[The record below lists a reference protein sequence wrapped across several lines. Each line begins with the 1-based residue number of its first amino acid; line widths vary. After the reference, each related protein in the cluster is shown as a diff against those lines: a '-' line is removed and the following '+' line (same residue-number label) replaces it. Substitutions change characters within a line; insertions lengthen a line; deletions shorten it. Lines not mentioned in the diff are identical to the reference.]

1 MHINFKKIK
10 TILLLIVILCQ
21 FESLSA
27 QKLGVGASAIYN
39 LQTESFG
46 GGIRAEFPMCNF
58 SIVPQIAYYPAFN
71 KINEYYLGLALHQ
84 NLFHIRSWT
93 FYLLLHGGYNGWI
106 NYTISHMDNAKYSN
120 WDLEGGVGIKTNRC
134 FRPFLEYRY
143 NLKWKETNLQLGF
156 MYFFNCKNSRYHGSG
171 ARSKRTHSGSCNAYD

>member
-1 MHINFKKIK
+1 MKFYIRIILKLLLVT
-10 TILLLIVILCQ
+10 TILNQ
-21 FESLSA
+21 FDKIQA
-27 QKLGVGASAIYN
+27 QTWGIGASAIYN

-46 GGIRAEFPMCNF
+46 GGLRVEFPMGNF
-58 SIVPQIAYYPAFN
+58 SIAPQVAYYPAFN
-71 KINEYYLGLALHQ
+71 KINEYYLGLSLHQ

-106 NYTISHMDNAKYSN
+106 NYTISHMENAKYSN
-120 WDLEGGVGIKTNRC
+120 WDFEGGLGVKTNRC

-156 MYFFNCKNSRYHGSG
+156 MYFFNCKNN
-171 ARSKRTHSGSCNAYD
+171 KRHFGGGGRRTRSGSCNAYD